1 MKRLRF
7 AIPIAIFVL
16 IVVLLGKGL
25 HIDPRAVPSPFIGK
39 PTPHLD
45 LPSLEFPDQRL
56 TPAKL
61 LGRPWVLNVFAS
73 WCATCGMEAKQ
84 ISELAQ
90 HVTMIGLNKEDDAAD
105 ARRWLAQHGN
115 PYAMVLV
122 DRDGKTS
129 IDWGVYAVPE
139 TFIIDKKGIV
149 RYKYLGAIPEDELQQ
164 TILPLIKQLMAEP
177 S

>member
-1 MKRLRF
+1 MIRYV
-7 AIPIAIFVL
+7 IPIVVFL
-16 IVVLLGKGL
+16 ILVVFLGAGL
-25 HIDPRAVPSPFIGK
+25 HIDPRSVPSPFIGK
-39 PTPHLD
+39 PAPHLD
-45 LPSLEFPDQRL
+45 LASLDFPDQRM

-73 WCATCGMEAKQ
+73 WCATCGEEAPQ

-90 HVTMIGLNKEDDAAD
+90 HIVTIGLNKEDKADD
-105 ARRWLAQHGN
+105 ARRWLQQHGN

-122 DRDGKTS
+122 DKDGKTS

-139 TFIIDKKGIV
+139 TFILDKKGIV
-149 RYKYLGAIPEDELQQ
+149 RYKYLGAIPEYELQK

-177 S
+177 A